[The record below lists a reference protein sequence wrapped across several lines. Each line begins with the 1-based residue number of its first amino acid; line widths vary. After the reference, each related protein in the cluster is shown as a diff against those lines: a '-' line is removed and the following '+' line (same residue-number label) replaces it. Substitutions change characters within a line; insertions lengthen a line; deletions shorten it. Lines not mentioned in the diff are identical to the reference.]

1 MIAPA
6 RVAAYRI
13 LSAVSAGRADLPDAL
28 DSTRASL
35 RDERDKAL
43 AAEVAIG
50 VQRWRA
56 ALDHLIVHYSHRPLE
71 RLDREVVEILRL
83 SVYQLLHLTRV
94 PASAVVDDAVELAK
108 RAGKGSASGLVNAVL
123 RSISRNRLTLPWPK
137 RPEDPHSE
145 ADALEYLSVTLSHPR
160 WLVSRW
166 YHRYGFE
173 AVERWLR
180 FNNAPAP
187 LTLRANRLRNTP
199 DELRHRLRAEGV
211 SATPTRFAP
220 DGLLVES
227 GHPLRHGGSA
237 GSEASGGHGGVDAGW
252 FVVQDEASQLVSLLA
267 GADPGARVL
276 DTCASPGGKAIAL
289 AARMPPAGLLVAC
302 DVRDRRMTLLR
313 RTVAGS
319 GARNV
324 RLVQADLAWP
334 LPFRRSFTCVLVDA
348 PCSGLGTLRRD
359 PDIRWRR
366 READLPVLAAAQ
378 LNMLVHAA
386 AAVEPGG
393 RLIYATCSSE
403 PEENES
409 VATAFLARS
418 PDFGALDVKASEVPL
433 PAAVVD
439 EQGHLRTYPHL
450 HGLEAFFGAV
460 FTRRH

>member
-28 DSTRASL
+28 DATRASL
-35 RDERDKAL
+35 HDERDKAL

-56 ALDHLIVHYSHRPLE
+56 ALDYLIVHYSHRPLE

-108 RAGKGSASGLVNAVL
+108 WAGKRSASGLVNAVL
-123 RSISRNRLTLPWPK
+123 RSILRNRLTLPWPR
-137 RPEDPHSE
+137 RPEDPDRE
-145 ADALEYLSVTLSHPR
+145 VDALEYLSVTLSHPL

-166 YHRYGFE
+166 YRRYGFD

-180 FNNAPAP
+180 FNNDPAP

-199 DELRHRLRAEGV
+199 DELRDRLHAQGV
-211 SATPTRFAP
+211 SVTPTRLAP
-220 DGLLVES
+220 DGLIVES
-227 GHPLRHGGSA
+227 GHPLRGGGP
-237 GSEASGGHGGVDAGW
+237 GSPGSDNAGW
-252 FVVQDEASQLVSLLA
+252 FIVQDEASQLVTLLA
-267 GADPGARVL
+267 GADPGSRVL
-276 DTCASPGGKAIAL
+276 DTCAAPGGKTVAL
-289 AARMPPAGLLVAC
+289 AASMSATGLLVAC

-313 RTVAGS
+313 RTVANS

-324 RLVQADLAWP
+324 RLVQADLARP
-334 LPFRRSFTCVLVDA
+334 LPFPPSFACVLVDA

-386 AAVEPGG
+386 AVVAPGG

-409 VATAFLARS
+409 VAGAFLRAS
-418 PDFGALDVKASEVPL
+418 PDFSALDAKASAAPL
-433 PAAVVD
+433 SAAVVD
-439 EQGHLRTYPHL
+439 EQGHLRTYPHV

-460 FTRRH
+460 FARVR